1 MSSFIAPARTTSAGA
16 PGAGA
21 TIVNDGWFPDI
32 NIGDLRESTKL
43 DGTVTA
49 ERLRRAVV
57 EAISTVNADLAQWRS
72 AQVAAGHNDLASVPA
87 PKVDGISIQVSRYER
102 AVYSLTHADITEKY
116 GGYDSTKSG
125 GQKAENLDETV
136 CQSRRN
142 ARWAM
147 NDIRGIRRSTIEL
160 I

>member
-16 PGAGA
+16 PGADA

-43 DGTVTA
+43 DGTVTT
-49 ERLRRAVV
+49 ERLRRAVI
-57 EAISTVNADLAQWRS
+57 EAISTVNADLAQWQS
-72 AQVAAGHNDLASVPA
+72 VQIAAGHTDLASVPA
-87 PKVDGISIQVSRYER
+87 PTVDGVSIQVSRYVR

-116 GGYDSTKSG
+116 SGYDSTKSG

-136 CQSRRN
+136 CHSRRN

-147 NDIRGIRRSTIEL
+147 NDIRGIRRSTIDL